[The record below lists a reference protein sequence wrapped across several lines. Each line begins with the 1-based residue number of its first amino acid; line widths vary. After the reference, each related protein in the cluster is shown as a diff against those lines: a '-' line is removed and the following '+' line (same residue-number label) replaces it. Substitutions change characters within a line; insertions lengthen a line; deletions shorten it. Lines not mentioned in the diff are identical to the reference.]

1 MAQRNRRTEAWVL
14 LTLAVAVN
22 ALLVYGFV
30 SRPIIAYHLTT
41 PLGYN
46 ETIDLGSGDLQI
58 GLEARNRGGS
68 PARLD
73 FSVRIYNM
81 TLTGPGGLEVS
92 PNDDFT
98 LINIPLEGP
107 IRASGEEEKTI
118 TLTNDRDADYLVLIF
133 SLDPHLRPNP
143 VEGFFGSF
151 EVYEPERPT
160 ALLLRRVEPGVYKR
174 VTQR

>member
-1 MAQRNRRTEAWVL
+1 MA
-14 LTLAVAVN
+14 LAVAVN

-73 FSVRIYNM
+73 FSVRTYNM
-81 TLTGPGGLEVS
+81 TLTGPGGLEAS
-92 PNDDFT
+92 PSDDFT
-98 LINIPLEGP
+98 LISIPLEGP
-107 IRASGEEEKTI
+107 IRASGEEEEEKTI
-118 TLTNDRDADYLVLIF
+118 TLTNERDADYLVLIF

-143 VEGFFGSF
+143 IEGFFGSF

-160 ALLLRRVEPGVYKR
+160 ALLLKRVEPGVYKR